1 MRRLSERDKTLLRL
15 TAVAVCLYLLLDLIL
30 LPYWDVLGETRSKT
44 KIQAKRFRNYHKIL
58 QREGSMVEEGES
70 LHRQIKSLEQGL
82 LDSPGDALAG
92 AEIQG
97 LVKEI
102 AMVHGLTIQSSD
114 LLPVERISSN
124 YSKVST
130 RVSLTGAINQFV
142 DLMVSMGSGPKILFV
157 EDLRI
162 VPTHIN
168 APKQKDIKVRLA
180 ISALKQVE
188 LEKPS
193 SSQLL
198 GKLAAQP

>member
-1 MRRLSERDKTLLRL
+1 MRRLSKRDKTLLRL

-58 QREGSMVEEGES
+58 QREGSMVEERES
-70 LHRQIKSLEQGL
+70 LRRQIKSLEQGL

-97 LVKEI
+97 LVKDI
-102 AMVHGLTIQSSD
+102 AMVHGLTIESSD
-114 LLPVERISSN
+114 LLPVKRISSN

-142 DLMVSMGSGPKILFV
+142 DLMVSMDSNPKILFV
-157 EDLRI
+157 EDLQI
-162 VPTHIN
+162 NPTHMN
-168 APKQKDIKVRLA
+168 APKKKDIKVRLA
-180 ISALKQVE
+180 ISALKQAE
-188 LEKPS
+188 LE
-193 SSQLL
+193 
-198 GKLAAQP
+198 

>member
-1 MRRLSERDKTLLRL
+1 MRRLSARDKTLLRL
-15 TAVAVCLYLLLDLIL
+15 TAVAVSLYLLLDLII

-44 KIQAKRFRNYHKIL
+44 EIQAKRFRNYHKIL
-58 QREGSMVEEGES
+58 QREGQIVEERES

-142 DLMVSMGSGPKILFV
+142 DLMVSMGSGPKILFL

>member
-97 LVKEI
+97 LVKDI

-114 LLPVERISSN
+114 LLPVKRISSD

>member
-97 LVKEI
+97 LVKDI
-102 AMVHGLTIQSSD
+102 AMVHGLTIQNSD
-114 LLPVERISSN
+114 LLPVKRISSD

-157 EDLRI
+157 EDLQI
-162 VPTHIN
+162 NPTHIN
-168 APKQKDIKVRLA
+168 APKKKDIKVRLA
-180 ISALKQVE
+180 ISALKQAE
-188 LEKPS
+188 LEESS
-193 SSQLL
+193 SSQPL

>member
-58 QREGSMVEEGES
+58 QREGSMVEERES
-70 LHRQIKSLEQGL
+70 LRRQIKSLEQGL

-97 LVKEI
+97 LVKDI

-114 LLPVERISSN
+114 LLPVKRISSD

-157 EDLRI
+157 EDLQI
-162 VPTHIN
+162 NPTHIN
-168 APKQKDIKVRLA
+168 APKKKDIKVRLA
-180 ISALKQVE
+180 ISALKQAE
-188 LEKPS
+188 LEESS
-193 SSQLL
+193 SSQPL